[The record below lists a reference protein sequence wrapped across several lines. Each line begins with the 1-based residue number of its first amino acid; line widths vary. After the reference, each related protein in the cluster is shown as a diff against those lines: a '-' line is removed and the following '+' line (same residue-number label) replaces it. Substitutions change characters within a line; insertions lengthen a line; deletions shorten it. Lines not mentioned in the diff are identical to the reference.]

1 MDDAVG
7 GSVGFLPAEGESQ
20 NMANNNVEEKIDL
33 RDRTSR
39 SVATQMEM
47 NICKYL
53 RRPESVK
60 YTHRCICA
68 LCEGF

>member
-7 GSVGFLPAEGESQ
+7 GSVGFLPAEGESW
-20 NMANNNVEEKIDL
+20 NLANNGEEKIDL
-33 RDRTSR
+33 SDHTCW
-39 SVATQMEM
+39 SVAAQMEM

-60 YTHRCICA
+60 YTHHCICA
-68 LCEGF
+68 SCEGF